1 MIRAALLLLAL
12 APTPA
17 GAACRLAL
25 ALGVDVSR
33 SVDAR
38 DYAIQKEGLI
48 AALADPL
55 IVAAFLDPEDR
66 VAFAVY
72 EWSGQAHQDVI
83 VDWTIVQAP
92 ADLERIRAAIADH
105 VRGQDFLPT
114 GLGAAIAFG
123 RDLIRQA
130 PDCMAATLD
139 ISGDG
144 RSNDGRM
151 PEEVYAAEDFGEI
164 LVNGLPIGGHEADIA
179 IYYRTRVIRGRGAFV
194 EIARTQDDFPRAIR
208 RKLEKE
214 LTEQLI
220 GGLGAPTDRKGAP
233 ALGTRLPAILSNLSR
248 CSGSGRSRTVPA
260 AEGAN
265 SPPRRQQGP

>member
-1 MIRAALLLLAL
+1 MIRFALLLIAL
-12 APTPA
+12 LPAP
-17 GAACRLAL
+17 GMAACRLAL
-25 ALGVDVSR
+25 ALGLDVSR

-38 DYAIQKEGLI
+38 DYTIQQEGLI

-55 IVAAFLDPEDR
+55 IIAAFLEPEDR
-66 VAFAVY
+66 VAFAVF
-72 EWSGQAHQDVI
+72 EWSGQAHQDLI
-83 VDWTIVQAP
+83 VDWTVVQSP
-92 ADLERIRAAIADH
+92 PDLLQIRAAIAGH
-105 VRGQDFLPT
+105 VREQDFLPT
-114 GLGAAIAFG
+114 GLGAALAYG
-123 RDLIRQA
+123 RGLMMRA
-130 PDCMAATLD
+130 PDCLASTLD

-220 GGLGAPTDRKGAP
+220 GGLGAPGHP
-233 ALGTRLPAILSNLSR
+233 G
-248 CSGSGRSRTVPA
+248 
-260 AEGAN
+260 
-265 SPPRRQQGP
+265 

>member
-1 MIRAALLLLAL
+1 MIRAAFILIAL
-12 APTPA
+12 APAPA

-25 ALGVDVSR
+25 ALGIDVSR

-48 AALADPL
+48 AALADPV
-55 IVAAFLDPEDR
+55 IVAAFLKPEDR

-83 VDWTIVQAP
+83 VDWTMVAAP
-92 ADLERIRAAIADH
+92 SDLEGIRAAVAGH
-105 VRGQDFLPT
+105 VREQDFLPT
-114 GLGAAIAFG
+114 GLGAALAFG
-123 RDLIRQA
+123 RDLMAQA
-130 PDCMAATLD
+130 PDCLAETLD

-144 RSNDGRM
+144 HSNDGRM
-151 PEEVYAAEDFGEI
+151 PEEVYAAEDFGEL

-179 IYYRTRVIRGRGAFV
+179 IYYRTRVIRGQGAFV
-194 EIARTQDDFPRAIR
+194 EVARTQDDFPRAIR

-220 GGLGAPTDRKGAP
+220 GRAGDGWSLLRVARRGRAAPSQPT
-233 ALGTRLPAILSNLSR
+233 IF
-248 CSGSGRSRTVPA
+248 
-260 AEGAN
+260 
-265 SPPRRQQGP
+265 Q